1 MFLPSS
7 YSSAPFRSNENP
19 YSEKEMQMKR
29 ILAIVAV
36 VVVSLAVSG
45 LMLAQNTADP
55 RVGTWTLNL
64 AKSNFAGMPAPQSE
78 TRTVEAQGNG
88 EKITFNGV
96 AADGSPIA
104 FSITAANLDGK
115 PVPLVGTGV
124 PGGADMAAPKRID
137 PYTLTSTTTK
147 AGKVVSTD
155 RFVVSKDGKVT
166 TQTRKT
172 TDAKGQPITQVLV
185 WDKQ

>member
-1 MFLPSS
+1 
-7 YSSAPFRSNENP
+7 
-19 YSEKEMQMKR
+19 MKR

-36 VVVSLAVSG
+36 VVVSLAVSS
-45 LMLAQNTADP
+45 LMLAQDTDP
-55 RVGTWTLNL
+55 RVGTWKLNL
-64 AKSNFAGMPAPQSE
+64 AESNFAGMPAPKSE

-104 FSITAANLDGK
+104 FSITTNLDGK
-115 PVPLVGTGV
+115 PVPFVGTGV
-124 PGGADMAAPKRID
+124 AGGADTDAPKRID
-137 PYTLTSTTTK
+137 PYTVTSTATK
-147 AGKVVSTD
+147 AGKVVARS
-155 RFVVSKDGKVT
+155 RYVVSKDGKVT

-172 TDAKGQPITQVLV
+172 TDAKGQPITQVIV

>member
-1 MFLPSS
+1 M
-7 YSSAPFRSNENP
+7 N
-19 YSEKEMQMKR
+19 R
-29 ILAIVAV
+29 ISAIVAV

-55 RVGTWTLNL
+55 RVGTWELNL
-64 AKSNFAGMPAPQSE
+64 AKSNFAGMPAPKSE

-88 EKITFNGV
+88 EKITFDGV

-104 FSITAANLDGK
+104 FSLTTDLDGK

-124 PGGADMAAPKRID
+124 PGGADMSAPKRID
-137 PYTLTSTTTK
+137 PYRLTSTSTK
-147 AGKVVSTD
+147 AGKVVTRD